1 VIDDPI
7 GSVVATSIGSV
18 AVSLAILGHQFPF
31 LDLVRLAGLLAII
44 VTLIANTQVMARF
57 SVQPGSYLAYV
68 LLALATAVVASVATR
83 FNLRGL
89 VVVLA
94 LTTALV
100 GSLSVLV
107 PNWEP
112 VLKSDVYRAHEAAGM
127 AMLDGENP
135 YSDAVVFESGDPNK
149 PDGTLVFG
157 YPYPP
162 PPLLTYGLSAAF
174 TDPRLISVVSWF
186 VFIGGIAWVAR
197 GSDPAARIALG
208 ALVLLATMPIWRTTL
223 FMAWTE
229 PLSIALL
236 GGALLGIRRGNRW
249 GWILLGVALASKQ
262 YLVFLAPLVVI
273 YRDSQGRRPGWWSIF
288 SAGIVAALPALFGPA
303 DYFRSIIGNT
313 LGVGIRPD
321 SQSING
327 AIAALGGDFV
337 IPMAL
342 AMTAVGVTLFT
353 VWKIKGRGE
362 VMLAGSALTLAI
374 LFLVTSAFPNYWL
387 LVAGITALAVIASA
401 GNKDGGAHSP
411 ESMRGDVN
419 VPT

>member
-1 VIDDPI
+1 VIDNPI
-7 GSVVATSIGSV
+7 GSVASTSIGTV
-18 AVSLAILGHQFPF
+18 AVILAILGHKFPSRNP
-31 LDLVRLAGLLAII
+31 VPVASILAII
-44 VTLIANTQVMARF
+44 VTMVANTQQMARF
-57 SVQPGSYLAYV
+57 SVQPGSYLIF
-68 LLALATAVVASVATR
+68 LLLSLATAAVALVATR
-83 FNLRGL
+83 FMMRDL
-89 VVVLA
+89 VIALA
-94 LTTALV
+94 LATALV

-112 VLKSDVYRAHEAAGM
+112 ALKSDVYRAHEAAGM
-127 AMLDGENP
+127 AMLEGENP

-162 PPLLTYGLSAAF
+162 PPLLTYGLSSAF
-174 TDPRLISVVSWF
+174 IDPRLISLIAW
-186 VFIGGIAWVAR
+186 IALLGGIARVAR
-197 GSDPAARIALG
+197 GSSPAVPSALG

-229 PLSIALL
+229 PLSLALL
-236 GGALLGIRRGNRW
+236 GGGIIGIRRGSRW
-249 GWILLGVALASKQ
+249 GGIVLGVALASKQ
-262 YLVFLAPLVVI
+262 YLVFLAPLVLM
-273 YRDSQGRRPGWWSIF
+273 YRDPGGKRPGWWALLT
-288 SAGIVAALPALFGPA
+288 AGVVAGLPVLFGPA
-303 DYFRSIIGNT
+303 DYFRSIISNT

-321 SQSING
+321 SQSMNG

-337 IPMAL
+337 IPVAL
-342 AMTAVGVTLFT
+342 AMTAVGLTWFAI
-353 VWKIKGRGE
+353 WKNKGPRE
-362 VMLAGSALTLAI
+362 MMLTGSALILAI
-374 LFLVTSAFPNYWL
+374 LFLTTSAFPNYWL